1 MAGTRAYSPKK
12 FEKLGCLRLHFM
24 RFEAADH
31 LAVIERERF
40 ISSSFISNY
49 KTRESGRKYYSYFA
63 YTVFCVTFLRGKQTC
78 ASRGGTAYTFVAPFI
93 YSFIYLSILI

>member
-1 MAGTRAYSPKK
+1 
-12 FEKLGCLRLHFM
+12 M

-63 YTVFCVTFLRGKQTC
+63 YTVFLCYF
-78 ASRGGTAYTFVAPFI
+78 SSP
-93 YSFIYLSILI
+93 

>member
-1 MAGTRAYSPKK
+1 
-12 FEKLGCLRLHFM
+12 M

-40 ISSSFISNY
+40 ISLSFTSNY

-63 YTVFCVTFLRGKQTC
+63 YTVFLCYFS
-78 ASRGGTAYTFVAPFI
+78 SR
-93 YSFIYLSILI
+93 

>member
-1 MAGTRAYSPKK
+1 
-12 FEKLGCLRLHFM
+12 M

-40 ISSSFISNY
+40 ISLSFTSNY